1 MEEFDTASR
10 QGQDPFDKNAEEE
23 LVEQLEDF
31 ETLREN
37 NSDNENDDNDND
49 FDDEQD
55 EVVDMAEKENDRGKK
70 KILKNPSQRQI

>member
-1 MEEFDTASR
+1 MEEFDSAQR

-37 NSDNENDDNDND
+37 NSDGGDDDNDD
-49 FDDEQD
+49 YEEQD
-55 EVVDMAEKENDRGKK
+55 EVVDLAEKENDVRGKK
-70 KILKNPSQRQI
+70 QRIEKNPSQRQI